1 MLFLPYGHIE
11 AAQFWLVV
19 LKVSIV
25 CATKGAGYT
34 GRTSDDLVKGHNL
47 LYWCDPC
54 LEVAHETRYFMSQ
67 TKGVLKG
74 VISTFAAARD
84 SFRRADGLRGI
95 GLYTT

>member
-1 MLFLPYGHIE
+1 LNFKIIIVFKRTLNYYPNH
-11 AAQFWLVV
+11 
-19 LKVSIV
+19 SI
-25 CATKGAGYT
+25 
-34 GRTSDDLVKGHNL
+34 SDDLVKGHNL
-47 LYWCDPC
+47 LYCCDPC
-54 LEVAHETRYFMSQ
+54 LEVAHETRSFMSQ